1 MPGIQRSA
9 SGRFKQTRSA
19 PRRWSI
25 QWIEIQTKHLY
36 CTLKRLKARSITI
49 GPICCDW
56 RRMCRVGSISRFHSE
71 NIKGLSGYRYTA
83 QGYTPQVRPS
93 FKFSFLNW
101 FLLFILNVHFSIC
114 RMYTCRWK
122 YSISLD
128 TSQTF
133 ILFYFSFIRY
143 MYQIGPV
150 MKPFLVFAKYIW
162 WYYIP

>member
-1 MPGIQRSA
+1 MSSIQRSA

-25 QWIEIQTKHLY
+25 QLIEIQTKHLY

-83 QGYTPQVRPS
+83 QGNIPQVRRS
-93 FKFSFLNW
+93 FKFSFLKLISA
-101 FLLFILNVHFSIC
+101 FYIY
-114 RMYTCRWK
+114 RYTFQYAIYSCTWK
-122 YSISLD
+122 YSIHWTQVKLLPY
-128 TSQTF
+128 F
-133 ILFYFSFIRY
+133 FY
-143 MYQIGPV
+143 
-150 MKPFLVFAKYIW
+150 L
-162 WYYIP
+162 